1 MMCVSFLLQNVKM
14 KSSSEWSEYSV
25 LATSLEVENRENVMR
40 LNTLLSESVGY
51 LEGF

>member
-25 LATSLEVENRENVMR
+25 LTTSLEVENRENVMR